1 MAELDALVLESRSG
15 YLRLQPLGSTCR
27 DCSSGCGGRCNL
39 FAKDELVELRLAPS
53 DYAAFPGTQVRLCID
68 DSALRLAAWQG
79 YGRAL
84 AGLVLGAAL
93 GHGAGLALGHG
104 ENLLAMIG
112 LLAGTFAAM
121 FFSKGSVPVPRVL
134 AKETPSTPST
144 ECIP

>member
-1 MAELDALVLESRSG
+1 MAERDALVLESRPG
-15 YLRLQPLGSTCR
+15 YLRLQPLGSMCR

-39 FAKDELVELRLAPS
+39 LARDETVELCPAPT
-53 DYAAFPGTQVRLCID
+53 DCTALPGTQVRLRID

-93 GHGAGLALGHG
+93 GYGAGLALGHG
-104 ENLLAMIG
+104 ENLLAMVG
-112 LLAGTFAAM
+112 LLLGTFAAM
-121 FFSKGSVPVPRVL
+121 FFSKSTVPIPRVL
-134 AKETPSTPST
+134 ARESTSTPST